1 MGIDH
6 GVLFQGS
13 DRARCISDQIDY
25 AYYDENPNDDELAVH
40 EAAFVRPLAKILPRL
55 DLLGYSLQAA
65 RAEYDG
71 MISDEVGTDEDN
83 GEPSHDYMSFDEFC
97 TYACRRPLRSLSQIV
112 DHEDEE
118 VHKRAFPDD
127 GNYLARLPF
136 NHNSGFFW
144 SEASY
149 FGSTTCILS
158 AYSMLQVF
166 GTDAS
171 NQDAE
176 VVWQYGPIAD
186 AGWVDID
193 AFEPG
198 VPRSQRVLVATEGT
212 SDARIIKHALDLI
225 HPVIADFFRFIDV
238 DEAHPFPGTGGLFNF
253 AKGLVSID
261 VQNQVI
267 FLLDN
272 DAEGV
277 ETLRKMHR
285 LAMPSNMRAML
296 LPDLDELKS
305 FPARGPEGVSISD
318 INGRAAAIECY
329 LDLRLDGRPP
339 AQVLWSNYKKD
350 VDAWQGALEY
360 KTSYMEPFLK
370 LKPDDSQESCYDMSK
385 IEIVLQALISEATR
399 LVSQVDHPSSG

>member
-1 MGIDH
+1 M
-6 GVLFQGS
+6 
-13 DRARCISDQIDY
+13 
-25 AYYDENPNDDELAVH
+25 
-40 EAAFVRPLAKILPRL
+40 
-55 DLLGYSLQAA
+55 
-65 RAEYDG
+65 
-71 MISDEVGTDEDN
+71 
-83 GEPSHDYMSFDEFC
+83 
-97 TYACRRPLRSLSQIV
+97 
-112 DHEDEE
+112 
-118 VHKRAFPDD
+118 
-127 GNYLARLPF
+127 
-136 NHNSGFFW
+136 
-144 SEASY
+144 
-149 FGSTTCILS
+149 
-158 AYSMLQVF
+158 
-166 GTDAS
+166 
-171 NQDAE
+171 
-176 VVWQYGPIAD
+176 
-186 AGWVDID
+186 DID

>member
-1 MGIDH
+1 MGVDH
-6 GVLFQGS
+6 GVLFQDS

-25 AYYDENPNDDELAVH
+25 EYYDEHPDDDELAAH

-55 DLLGYSLQAA
+55 DLLGYSLEAA
-65 RAEYDG
+65 RAEYDSLIEPG
-71 MISDEVGTDEDN
+71 IQDDD
-83 GEPSHDYMSFDEFC
+83 GEASHDYMSFDEFC
-97 TYACRRPLRSLSQIV
+97 SYACRRSLRSLSQIV
-112 DHEDEE
+112 DHKNQEF
-118 VHKRAFPDD
+118 HKRAFPDD
-127 GNYLARLPF
+127 EKCLARLPF
-136 NHNSGFFW
+136 NHNSWSFW

-149 FGSTTCILS
+149 FGAATCILS
-158 AYSMLQVF
+158 AYAMLQVF
-166 GTDAS
+166 GTAPA
-171 NQDAE
+171 NLDAE
-176 VVWQYGPIAD
+176 VVWQYGPIVI

-198 VPRSQRVLVATEGT
+198 VPRSEKVLVATEGT
-212 SDARIIKHALDLI
+212 SDARIIKHALDLV
-225 HPVIADFFRFIDV
+225 HPGIADFFRFIDV

-285 LAMPSNMRAML
+285 LAMPINMRAML
-296 LPDLDELKS
+296 LPDIDELKN

-329 LDLRLDGRPP
+329 LDLRLDARPP
-339 AQVLWSNYKKD
+339 AQVVWSNYKKD

-370 LKPDDSQESCYDMSK
+370 LKPETFRESGYDMSK
-385 IEIVLQALISEATR
+385 IETMLQALISEASR
-399 LVSQVDHPSSG
+399 LVSQIEHLSTR